1 MGKNWRR
8 ADNKNRKSQRVR
20 RSFIEK
26 SASERSGAIFIP
38 NFQKGMIHMADEL
51 KDQDTPDT
59 GEPNASPPEKT
70 YTAEEYNALQVQLQ
84 QAQDALKQAQK
95 QTKADNAAK
104 QAQESTR
111 ITQLEADLA
120 KAKLDAAVQVALLK
134 AGALDTDYLAYK
146 LQGMDGVALDD
157 KGRLTG
163 WDTTKQILEQKLP
176 DNSGGSAVTA
186 DAFAKMSYAQRLDL
200 YKTDKDTYDT
210 LTGRKGE

>member
-1 MGKNWRR
+1 
-8 ADNKNRKSQRVR
+8 
-20 RSFIEK
+20 
-26 SASERSGAIFIP
+26 
-38 NFQKGMIHMADEL
+38 MADEP
-51 KDQDTPDT
+51 KKNPAQPP
-59 GEPNASPPEKT
+59 EPNASPPEKT
-70 YTAEEYNALQVQLQ
+70 YTAAEYNALQVQLQ

-111 ITQLEADLA
+111 ITQLEAELA

-146 LQGMDGVALDD
+146 MQSMDGVALDD

-163 WDTTKQILEQKLP
+163 WDTTLETLKSQYPTQFAAAEKKQILEQKLP
-176 DNSGGSAVTA
+176 DNGGGSAVTA

>member
-1 MGKNWRR
+1 
-8 ADNKNRKSQRVR
+8 
-20 RSFIEK
+20 
-26 SASERSGAIFIP
+26 
-38 NFQKGMIHMADEL
+38 MADEP
-51 KDQDTPDT
+51 KKNPAQPP
-59 GEPNASPPEKT
+59 EPNASPPEKT
-70 YTAEEYNALQVQLQ
+70 YTAAEYNALQVQLQ
-84 QAQDALKQAQK
+84 QAQDALRQAQK
-95 QTKADNAAK
+95 QTRADNAAK
-104 QAQESTR
+104 QTQENTR
-111 ITQLEADLA
+111 VTELEAELA

-134 AGALDTDYLAYK
+134 AGALDIDYLAYK

-163 WDTTKQILEQKLP
+163 WDTTLETLKSQYPTQFAAAEKKQILEQKLP

>member
-1 MGKNWRR
+1 
-8 ADNKNRKSQRVR
+8 
-20 RSFIEK
+20 
-26 SASERSGAIFIP
+26 
-38 NFQKGMIHMADEL
+38 MADEP
-51 KDQDTPDT
+51 KKNPAQPP
-59 GEPNASPPEKT
+59 EPNASPPEKT
-70 YTAEEYNALQVQLQ
+70 YTAAEYNALQVQLQ
-84 QAQDALKQAQK
+84 QAQK

-104 QAQESTR
+104 QAQENARVTE
-111 ITQLEADLA
+111 LEAELA

-163 WDTTKQILEQKLP
+163 WDTTLETLKSQYPTQFAAAEKKQILEQKLP

>member
-1 MGKNWRR
+1 
-8 ADNKNRKSQRVR
+8 
-20 RSFIEK
+20 
-26 SASERSGAIFIP
+26 
-38 NFQKGMIHMADEL
+38 MAEEA
-51 KDQDTPDT
+51 KKQDTPEDGT
-59 GEPNASPPEKT
+59 KQQPGTSPPEKT
-70 YTAEEYNALQVQLQ
+70 YTAAEYNALQVQLQ

-104 QAQESTR
+104 QAQENTR
-111 ITQLEADLA
+111 VTELEAELA

-157 KGRLTG
+157 KGKLTG
-163 WDTTKQILEQKLP
+163 WDTTLETLKSQYPTQFAAAEKKQILEQKLP
-176 DNSGGSAVTA
+176 DNSGRELLLECRNMSGHILK

-200 YKTDKDTYDT
+200 YKTDKETYDT

>member
-1 MGKNWRR
+1 
-8 ADNKNRKSQRVR
+8 
-20 RSFIEK
+20 
-26 SASERSGAIFIP
+26 
-38 NFQKGMIHMADEL
+38 MADEP
-51 KDQDTPDT
+51 KKNPAQPP
-59 GEPNASPPEKT
+59 EPNASPPGKT
-70 YTAEEYNALQVQLQ
+70 YTAAEYNALQVQLQ

-104 QAQESTR
+104 QAQENTR
-111 ITQLEADLA
+111 VTELEAELA

-163 WDTTKQILEQKLP
+163 WDTTLETLKSQYPTQFAAAEKKQILEQKLP